1 MTAVNETVLLD
12 ISDGVATVTLNR
24 PQAMNALNLDM
35 VEGLYAAFS
44 RCEEDEGIRCVVL
57 KGAGGVFMGGGDI
70 KMFAAL
76 LNEPERSPRAFFGR
90 LIHQVHEGVLILRRM
105 PKPVVASIRGPAAG
119 FGLSLVL
126 ASDLAVAADDALFTL
141 AYCHIGASPDGG
153 STFHLPRIVGSKK
166 AMELALLGDRFGAVE
181 AERLGIVNKV
191 VPAGELEAETER
203 LARRLA
209 AGPTLAHAR
218 TKALLNESF
227 ERPLEKQLQAETES
241 FARSAASRDFA
252 EGVAAF
258 VGKRPPRFK
267 GE

>member
-12 ISDGVATVTLNR
+12 IADGIATVTLNR

-44 RCEEDEGIRCVVL
+44 RCEEDAGVRCVVL
-57 KGAGGVFMGGGDI
+57 KGAGGVFMGGGDV

-76 LNEPERSPRAFFGR
+76 LNEPDRSLRAFFER
-90 LIHQVHEGVLILRRM
+90 MIHQVHESVLVLRRM
-105 PKPVVASIRGPAAG
+105 PKPVIASVRGPAAG

-126 ASDLAVAADDALFTL
+126 ASDLALASDDALFTL
-141 AYCHIGASPDGG
+141 AYCHLGTSPDGG
-153 STFHLPRIVGSKK
+153 STFHLPRAVGTKK
-166 AMELALLGDRFGAVE
+166 AMELALLGDRFGAAE
-181 AERLGIVNKV
+181 AERLGLVNRM
-191 VPAGELEAETER
+191 VPAAELEAETAK

-209 AGPTLAHAR
+209 SGPTLAYAR

-241 FARSAASRDFA
+241 FARSASGRDFA

-258 VGKRPPRFK
+258 IGKRPPQFR